1 MRRPSVRAR
10 RAPAPQSTAILLV
23 GHMQRILGYS
33 MPVQTF
39 YMLPSPWWWFLLLQS
54 VALPRYC
61 YVDYTFSHRAVLG
74 FLLLLAESVSRAH
87 LCCSLFAP
95 PRQLPP

>member
-74 FLLLLAESVSRAH
+74 FLLAESVSRAH
-87 LCCSLFAP
+87 LYCSLLP
-95 PRQLPP
+95 PRKMLA